1 MTIENIPIGNKHKKS
16 RKELM
21 LELEIDEDTFKKD
34 LAKIKEKNIVLF
46 DEGYYRPT
54 EIKEYDSLINKLK
67 NIEGNPKKSIKL
79 ALKEREEL

>member
-46 DEGYYRPT
+46 DEGYYRP
-54 EIKEYDSLINKLK
+54 K
-67 NIEGNPKKSIKL
+67 
-79 ALKEREEL
+79 

>member
-21 LELEIDEDTFKKD
+21 SELKIDEDTFKKD

-46 DEGYYRPT
+46 DGGYYRPT

-67 NIEGNPKKSIKL
+67 NIEGNAKKSIKI
-79 ALKEREEL
+79 ALKEREKL